1 MFTITIGQLFLIFV
15 VGVLLGFWL
24 RKQDYKYTYEIND
37 NLVKQNKE
45 LFEEKALTEIM
56 CKVQANTIK
65 EQERKLQLQREGIF
79 KCQR

>member
-1 MFTITIGQLFLIFV
+1 MFTITIGQLFLVFM

-24 RKQDYKYTYEIND
+24 RKQDYKYTYQINR
-37 NLVKQNKE
+37 NLVKQNIRIKDE
-45 LFEEKALTEIM
+45 FAITKLVCTSQER
-56 CKVQANTIK
+56 VIK